1 MIRFSSIRST
11 PAMTHFVSRAAAL
24 LAGAVALAAA
34 LPAQARNDIFRL
46 PAQQALA
53 AVHARE
59 IVGDLPLVFG
69 SASVATADLMPA
81 DVEAQGVAGI
91 VADSPGRSEHLTDQE
106 VCQHAFEDALSHL
119 VDEARRAGAAAVVG
133 IVSDYKGEHVDD
145 PRDYVCHAGVAKS
158 YVTLRGRLARS
169 YAVASSRR
177 LPPAT
182 GFAAVDDLKA
192 VPLSDEG
199 RERYAH
205 FLTLPKPRAFVV
217 YEDGAWRYYAKDPEA
232 MTKALDYCARQGR
245 RCWLYAAD
253 DRVVW
258 SADVSRRVGSSS
270 QLETP

>member
-1 MIRFSSIRST
+1 MSASPTSRLAMNTST
-11 PAMTHFVSRAAAL
+11 LPLRGAL
-24 LAGAVALAAA
+24 AAVALAAS
-34 LPAQARNDIFRL
+34 LSAQARNDIFRL
-46 PAQQALA
+46 PALPALA
-53 AVHARE
+53 ADHSRA

-69 SASVATADLMPA
+69 SASVVAADAMPG

-91 VADSPGRSEHLTDQE
+91 VADGPQGNGHLTDAE
-106 VCQHAFEDALSHL
+106 VCQHAFEDALAHL
-119 VDEARRAGAAAVVG
+119 VDAAHHAGAAAVVG
-133 IVSDYKGEHVDD
+133 IVSDFKGEHVDD
-145 PRDYVCHAGVAKS
+145 PVNYVCHAGVAKS

-169 YAVASSRR
+169 YVVASTRR

-182 GFAAVDDLKA
+182 DFAALDDVKA
-192 VPLSDEG
+192 VPLSAEG

-217 YEDGAWRYYAKDPEA
+217 YEDGAWRFYGKDPEA

-258 SADVSRRVGSSS
+258 SADVARRIGSSS
-270 QLETP
+270 QLEAP

>member
-1 MIRFSSIRST
+1 MNRFFSH
-11 PAMTHFVSRAAAL
+11 AVSL
-24 LAGAVALAAA
+24 LAGAIALAAA
-34 LPAQARNDIFRL
+34 LPAQARNDVFRL

-53 AVHARE
+53 AGHARA

-81 DVEAQGVAGI
+81 EVEAQGVAGI
-91 VADSPGRSEHLTDQE
+91 VADGPGRSEHLTDQE

-133 IVSDYKGEHVDD
+133 IVSDFKGEHVDD

-182 GFAAVDDLKA
+182 GFAAIDDVKA

-217 YEDGAWRYYAKDPEA
+217 YEDGAWRFYGKDPEA

-258 SADVSRRVGSSS
+258 SADVSRRIGSSS
-270 QLETP
+270 QLEAP